1 MTVRHLSADSTRN
14 IVIYCKMAA
23 ETELYF
29 GVISRQT
36 IVFSGSADFWWFA
49 WSVLSKV
56 LK

>member
-1 MTVRHLSADSTRN
+1 MTVRHLSTDSTRN

-29 GVISRQT
+29 GVISHQT